1 MADNYAQ
8 FSEEIVVPGDKV
20 QAVIEFLESYEE
32 MCLTEEVD
40 WYGGVHFGFPIK
52 EGDKT
57 YFWFHADDSYTD
69 EELLY
74 LVQGVLK
81 AAELT
86 EPVIVSIAFTC
97 SKPRIGEFGG
107 AAYAIWQDKDYCV
120 GATEAV
126 MDYVKFHSDEA

>member
-20 QAVIEFLESYEE
+20 QAVIEFLQGYEK
-32 MCLTEEVD
+32 MCQAEEVD

-57 YFWFHADDSYTD
+57 FFWFLCDEDYTD
-69 EELLY
+69 EELIY
-74 LVQGVLK
+74 IVQGVLM

-86 EPVIVSIAFTC
+86 EPVTVSIAYTC
-97 SKPRIGEFGG
+97 SKPRVGEFGG
-107 AAYAIWQDKDYCV
+107 GCYVIWQDNDYYV
-120 GATEAV
+120 DATQAA
-126 MDYVKFHSDEA
+126 MNYIKSHADE